1 MAGANLVQKT
11 TSFPKKL
18 IWLDHLSAN
27 MYQTVSHHHQ
37 ELIYEV
43 PLMFHYGWLP
53 GSGASWHCP
62 ELSEFFRQII
72 ASCLLLIV
80 Y

>member
-11 TSFPKKL
+11 TSFPKKI

-43 PLMFHYGWLP
+43 PLMFHYGWLCLV
-53 GSGASWHCP
+53 A
-62 ELSEFFRQII
+62 LS
-72 ASCLLLIV
+72 
-80 Y
+80 